1 MSISVPTLRG
11 GTRLVFDTVE
21 GITTRVERMHEAI
34 AAPPLPGLWRRPGAH
49 GLIASSVYASIRGV
63 TGLLREA
70 VDAGYGLVPHSTDDA
85 GVPAAEIR
93 AVSALNGAIG
103 DYLEAQGNP
112 LALPMTLLHDGR
124 ALSLD
129 APVVPRSAVS
139 PRLVVFVHG
148 LGMSELNWQAR
159 GTGIGDALQ
168 EGLGLCPLYL
178 RYNTGR
184 HISTNGQQLAAM
196 LDGLWA
202 SWPVPVE
209 SLSLVGHSM
218 GGLVIR
224 SACWYAE
231 RANMP
236 WLSDL
241 Q

>member
-1 MSISVPTLRG
+1 MSISLPTLRG
-11 GTRLVFDTVE
+11 STRLVFDAVE

-34 AAPPLPGLWRRPGAH
+34 AAPPLPGLRGRPGAH

-63 TGLLREA
+63 NGLLRDA
-70 VDAGYGLVPHSTDDA
+70 VDAGYGLVPHGTVATLAES
-85 GVPAAEIR
+85 AEIR

-103 DYLEAQGNP
+103 DYLEAEGNP

-124 ALSLD
+124 VLSPD
-129 APVVPRSAVS
+129 APTIPRSEVS
-139 PRLVVFVHG
+139 LRLAVFVHG
-148 LGMSELNWQAR
+148 LGLSELSWNSPD
-159 GTGIGDALQ
+159 IDNALQ
-168 EGLGLCPLYL
+168 GELGLCPLYL

-184 HISTNGQQLAAM
+184 HISTNGRELAEL
-196 LDGLWA
+196 LDALCA
-202 SWPVPVE
+202 RWPVPVE